1 MDPLRYRGG
10 SVKYGWKL
18 EGRYLV
24 PHPHEQA
31 GLAMAREMRA
41 TGLPYRVIAAT
52 LTERGFLPR
61 QGERWYPT
69 QIKRLVD

>member
-31 GLAMAREMRA
+31 GLAMAREMRD
-41 TGLPYRVIAAT
+41 TVLGSSRMSEVSK
-52 LTERGFLPR
+52 E
-61 QGERWYPT
+61 
-69 QIKRLVD
+69 